1 MMPPPVLD
9 APIQQSRPAPE
20 FLPPPPMA
28 VRVGTHSSTRAA
40 AAAWHSRAAAVREA
54 KRPVFSKFCEP
65 RLPTPEQVALAE
77 RFRRIAASHPVNP
90 SKPAVTIVQQNPQ
103 PASLSSQDDSFADSF
118 FSTVLQN
125 KSIIDSDVNDM
136 GCLVDVSQPPL
147 TPTVHPATKPA
158 LFANNVLPIYA
169 ALPNPPPP
177 SDQQWVRELIG
188 SIGDISGIE
197 SMETANTSMHLGA
210 GYHQC
215 KVARRGKVSNS
226 HFDVSVERGGG
237 EKQSLH
243 PHI

>member
-1 MMPPPVLD
+1 
-9 APIQQSRPAPE
+9 
-20 FLPPPPMA
+20 
-28 VRVGTHSSTRAA
+28 
-40 AAAWHSRAAAVREA
+40 
-54 KRPVFSKFCEP
+54 
-65 RLPTPEQVALAE
+65 
-77 RFRRIAASHPVNP
+77 
-90 SKPAVTIVQQNPQ
+90 
-103 PASLSSQDDSFADSF
+103 
-118 FSTVLQN
+118 
-125 KSIIDSDVNDM
+125 M

-158 LFANNVLPIYA
+158 ALFANNVLPIYA
-169 ALPNPPPP
+169 ALPNPPPPP

-237 EKQSLH
+237 EDNHCTLPSEQLRHTAREWVQFLFYWHTEHGHMQTEHHKHFRPALSNL
-243 PHI
+243 PHMQP